1 MRSTNSARDSMPNE
15 RRQSPRLKP
24 EGLIYLKLG
33 PENGGII
40 LDLGER
46 GLRFRMVAP
55 VEVGEKLSFSLS
67 LAPANGFQATG
78 ELAWTDSTRKTGG
91 LQFTALPSS
100 AREQLQSWLDQ
111 HGLPLSE
118 MAYSEESWP
127 TIAEPA
133 QDTPSEIGPLT
144 RAEVTLPLPTQT
156 SDSSSAASTAGS
168 SQSISSQVSKA
179 EARTPHAY
187 TPAPLNDSKVFR
199 VNNAKTP
206 FQFARAAGAKFRESL
221 SSVAASE
228 DVQNAPEDLLITA
241 VDFTLIGTNACF
253 AFLRS
258 LATPGVI
265 REAAKVALIVSSI
278 VLIIIVVLSFQ
289 GDLGNSLI
297 RLGRDIA
304 GEQQAAPLA
313 PSPSPSLT
321 SAPAPSSAPSLP
333 ASAPARTI
341 KSPAPHV
348 GGDVTRHT
356 PRVPGDSQLEIARQ
370 YLGSGATHEPE
381 KAVPWLWAAVN
392 QGNVAADI
400 LLGDLYIRGEGVPR
414 NCQQGV
420 VLLTAAAKKG
430 DAVAEN
436 KLRNLDA
443 GPCGSGP
450 KRN

>member
-1 MRSTNSARDSMPNE
+1 MPNE

-55 VEVGEKLSFSLS
+55 VEVGETLSFSLS
-67 LAPANGFQATG
+67 LAPANRFQATG

-118 MAYSEESWP
+118 MAYSEGSWP
-127 TIAEPA
+127 TIPEPA
-133 QDTPSEIGPLT
+133 QETASDLASLAH
-144 RAEVTLPLPTQT
+144 AEVMRPPTET
-156 SDSSSAASTAGS
+156 SDTSFAASAAGF
-168 SQSISSQVSKA
+168 SQSIRTEVSHA
-179 EARTPHAY
+179 EARTPHAD
-187 TPAPLNDSKVFR
+187 THATLNASQGFKL
-199 VNNAKTP
+199 NNAKTP
-206 FQFARAAGAKFRESL
+206 FEFAGAAAAKFRESL
-221 SSVAASE
+221 SAVAASE
-228 DVQNAPEDLLITA
+228 DVHNAPEDLLITA

-265 REAAKVALIVSSI
+265 REAAKVATVVSSI

-289 GDLGNSLI
+289 GDLANSLI

-313 PSPSPSLT
+313 PPASPT
-321 SAPAPSSAPSLP
+321 SAPAPSSAPALP
-333 ASAPARTI
+333 ASATVRTI
-341 KSPAPHV
+341 KSPAPHA
-348 GGDVTRHT
+348 GNDVARHSV
-356 PRVPGDSQLEIARQ
+356 RVPGDSQLDIARQ
-370 YLGSGATHEPE
+370 YLGGSGGTQQPQ

-436 KLRNLDA
+436 KLRNIDA
-443 GPCGSGP
+443 GPCGSDP